1 MEVIVGLGR
10 VKLLVEGSV
19 LMISNSLKREDTV
32 LVVDMT
38 DDAVDEGRVILELSK
53 TSIVLVHTRMKSGRK
68 QTRLQN
74 PSESSVI
81 RSKIREIRYTGLT
94 TVIVGPNDAVGQPS

>member
-53 TSIVLVHTRMKSGRK
+53 TSIVLVHTRMKSARK